1 MIEGLQVV
9 SFMPLFD
16 IKTPG
21 NVMAFFAFFTE
32 LANFNIIDTEDF
44 TNGIGYY
51 PETDTFRVNF

>member
-21 NVMAFFAFFTE
+21 NVMAFFTFFTE
-32 LANFNIIDTEDF
+32 LTNFNIIDMEDF
-44 TNGIGYY
+44 TYEIGYY
-51 PETDTFRVNF
+51 P